1 MSEEAEVDEAQVEA
15 LLERVKAS
23 THPLIQQKLTK
34 LRREDITNRL
44 FRALL
49 KEITGQLAYKAFE
62 DLETVEEVVQTPVA
76 EYKGVKLKTRVA
88 LIPILRAGLGMVEA
102 VHELLPE
109 SPVHHIGMYR
119 SKESLLP
126 ILYFNK
132 VSDVNL
138 WPVRAGWVGLTW
150 DVWVVAG
157 RAEVRCSGD
166 LGAVDCDI
174 RHDSRSCGYLEE
186 LGRS

>member
-1 MSEEAEVDEAQVEA
+1 MSEDAEEQKVDVEA
-15 LLERVKAS
+15 LLEKVKPS

-34 LRREDITNRL
+34 LRRKDITNRL

-62 DLETVEEVVQTPVA
+62 DLETIEEVVETPIA
-76 EYKGVKLKTRVA
+76 QYKGVKLKTKVA

-109 SPVHHIGMYR
+109 SPVHHIGMFR
-119 SKESLLP
+119 NKESLLP

-132 VSDVNL
+132 VRRLDVLN
-138 WPVRAGWVGLTW
+138 A
-150 DVWVVAG
+150 
-157 RAEVRCSGD
+157 
-166 LGAVDCDI
+166 
-174 RHDSRSCGYLEE
+174 DSHFV
-186 LGRS
+186 